1 MEEGYTKFNSTWIS
15 VELFQDIEKLNEWRE
30 KLRSLELI
38 GMRDGI
44 GYGNISIRK
53 YDGFVI
59 SGTKTGGIEKLT
71 EANYTK
77 VLVWD
82 YDKNW
87 LACVGKIDA
96 SSESLSHAAVYQSD
110 KNANAVIHIH
120 SLKLWESLI
129 NKIPTTSPEAEYGTP
144 EIARDII
151 RLFKETDVKE
161 KKILVMGGHRE
172 GIISFGKDLD
182 EAGNVLLRYL

>member
-1 MEEGYTKFNSTWIS
+1 MNEGYTKFNSTWIS
-15 VELFQDIEKLNEWRE
+15 VELFQNIERLNEWRE
-30 KLRSLELI
+30 KFRSLELI

-53 YDGFVI
+53 YEGFVI

-77 VLVWD
+77 VLTWD
-82 YDKNW
+82 YNKNW
-87 LACVGKIDA
+87 LACVGKTDA
-96 SSESLSHAAVYQSD
+96 SSESLSHAAVYDSD

-144 EIARDII
+144 EMAREIF
-151 RLFKETDVKE
+151 RLFGGTDVKE
-161 KKILVMGGHRE
+161 KKILIMGGHRE

-182 EAGNVLLRYL
+182 EAGNVLLNYL